1 MQILMYPVC
10 HGDNIEVMAFFLKA
24 SNYKG
29 FGGVVIKVPLLQKAE
44 TPLLKKM
51 DFFFRK
57 KRT

>member
-1 MQILMYPVC
+1 MYPVC

-24 SNYKG
+24 SNCKG

-44 TPLLKKM
+44 TPLLKKV